1 MPLTDARNTNM
12 SANNSRYASLL
23 KSEKDDDGRKYV
35 NQMQALRPGFPRN
48 DEI

>member
-1 MPLTDARNTNM
+1 MPAILTCQLTIRA
-12 SANNSRYASLL
+12 LCIL
-23 KSEKDDDGRKYV
+23 KSEKDDDGSKYV